1 MFKMNMEESNNGSK
15 KLQIRNSTAEFLI
28 FQIENKEEGIEVLYQ
43 DETLW
48 LTQKTMSILFDV
60 DIRTINEHL
69 KNIYSQG
76 EVDKNTTIRKNR
88 IVQKEGNR
96 NISREV
102 FIYSLDAIISVG
114 YRVNS
119 VRATQFRQWCT
130 FILRQFAI
138 RGYVI
143 DKKRMENG
151 SFINEDYFEHV
162 LAEIREIRLSERRFY
177 QKLTDIY
184 ATSID
189 YNLNAPTT
197 RLFFKKVQNKM
208 HYAVHGHTA
217 AELIVERADAE
228 KEHMGLTTWEKA
240 PNGKIVKTDVSI
252 AKNYLKEEEL
262 ESMGRLVNAFL
273 DLAEDR
279 AKRHIPMTM
288 EDWAKRIDKFLD
300 SDDRPILND
309 SGKMSAEQA
318 KDYAETE
325 FEKYRIF
332 QDRVFQSDFDKLNTT
347 RSNTK

>member
-1 MFKMNMEESNNGSK
+1 MNMEESNNGSK

-151 SFINEDYFEHV
+151 SFINEDYFEHL

-300 SDDRPILND
+300 SDDRLILND

>member
-1 MFKMNMEESNNGSK
+1 MNMEESNNGSK

-151 SFINEDYFEHV
+151 SFINEDYFEHL

-228 KEHMGLTTWEKA
+228 KEHMGLTTWEEA